1 MKVAFDIHGV
11 TDTFPAFQEMIRK
24 YIEDPDVEVHIV
36 TGTLRENAEKE
47 VGHIIDLDRIDGYF
61 SIAEYLEG
69 RPDIEVKWVNG
80 LPWADEIAWN
90 NSKADYCYENGIDIL
105 FDDSP
110 VYIDTFNDIDTIY
123 CQVHNPNRKTFKT
136 RPNTGLKGI

>member
-1 MKVAFDIHGV
+1 MKVGFDIHGV

-36 TGTLRENAEKE
+36 TGTIRANAEKE
-47 VGHIIDLDRIDGYF
+47 IGHLIDLDRIDGYF
-61 SIAEYLEG
+61 SITEYLEG
-69 RPDIEVKWVNG
+69 RPDVEVKWING
-80 LPWADEIAWN
+80 LPWADENAWN
-90 NSKADYCYENGIDIL
+90 NAKADYCYENSIDIL

-110 VYIDTFNDIDTIY
+110 IYADTFGEIDTIY

-136 RPNTGLKGI
+136 RPNTK